1 MDLLMDVNGTNDLV
15 YVNGECPVVS
25 DLPGVVAQRLFIML
39 RTFMGEWFLN
49 TQHGIPYFQNILGK
63 KITKSGVDNILQ
75 DKILAETEVSRIS
88 EWTSDLAPQSRA
100 YSVRFKVIATNGEE
114 TEEIVI

>member
-1 MDLLMDVNGTNDLV
+1 MDLLMDINGSNDLV
-15 YVNGECPVVS
+15 FINGECPVVS
-25 DLPGVVAQRLFIML
+25 DLSGVVAQRLFIML

-49 TQHGIPYFQNILGK
+49 TQHGIPWLQNILGK

-75 DKILAETEVSRIS
+75 DKILSETGVSRIS
-88 EWTSDLAPQSRA
+88 EWESNLDSQSRL
-100 YSVRFKVIATNGEE
+100 YTVRFKVIATNGEE